1 MNRSFFKGLITGGII
16 GTFIS
21 MLNKPQKKPVPETRI
36 VDTSVKVQNSAKKI
50 IKGINKGV
58 SEIMKKH

>member
-1 MNRSFFKGLITGGII
+1 VITGGII

-36 VDTSVKVQNSAKKI
+36 VDTSVKVQNGAKKI